1 MPSKEECK
9 RILSKIG
16 FKLGVS
22 PVLISTKLLS
32 YDDKQDMMSGDLSIE
47 TLEAN
52 IAVWL
57 EWGMPDCNKNNSNPI
72 GCE

>member
-1 MPSKEECK
+1 MPTKDECK
-9 RILSKIG
+9 KILSKIG

-22 PVLISTKLLS
+22 PGLISTKLLS

-52 IAVWL
+52 IVAWL
-57 EWGMPDCNKNNSNPI
+57 EGGMPDCNKNNSDPI
-72 GCE
+72 GCG